1 MQLRFATNLSAEE
14 YVKQK
19 AWTQAKLHSCPLHPQ
34 GGCSLAKHGTYP
46 RKFPPGTKVARWNC
60 PEGCTTISLLP
71 DCLAAR
77 FPGTLI
83 DVEMVL
89 IKVQESPS
97 QEAAADMIRKDIQLP
112 GALRWIRRR
121 IFLVTAA
128 LTMIMGMLPNLPKDC
143 MPTFSCFQ
151 DFLDYKSVLPAL
163 RGYAQEHLNELPH
176 PIGFG
181 SYPKKR
187 IQHKMGTDPP

>member
-19 AWTQAKLHSCPLHPQ
+19 AWKQVKLHSCPLHPQ

-46 RKFPPGTKVARWNC
+46 RKFPPGTKVPRWHC
-60 PEGCTTISLLP
+60 PEGQATISLLP
-71 DCLAAR
+71 DCLSAR
-77 FPGTLI
+77 LSGTLI
-83 DVEMVL
+83 EVEL
-89 IKVQESPS
+89 ILKKVQESSS
-97 QEAAADMIRKDIQLP
+97 QEAAADILRKDIELP

-121 IFLVTAA
+121 IFLVTAT
-128 LTMIMGMLPNLPKDC
+128 LSILIGLLPGLPENC
-143 MPTFSCFQ
+143 MPTVSCFQ
-151 DFLDYKSVLPAL
+151 DFLGHKYALPAL

-187 IQHKMGTDPP
+187 FQHKAGTDPP

>member
-19 AWTQAKLHSCPLHPQ
+19 AWRHAVLHSCPLHPQ

-60 PEGCTTISLLP
+60 PEGHTTISLLP
-71 DCLAAR
+71 DCLSAR
-77 FPGTLI
+77 LPGTLI
-83 DVEMVL
+83 DVELVL
-89 IKVQESPS
+89 NKVQESLS
-97 QEAAADMIRKDIQLP
+97 QEDAADKIRKDIELP

-121 IFLVTAA
+121 IFLVKVSLAM
-128 LTMIMGMLPNLPKDC
+128 LMGLLPSLPKDC
-143 MPTFSCFQ
+143 IPTVSCFQ
-151 DFLDYKSVLPAL
+151 DFLDLKFALPAL

-176 PIGFG
+176 PLGFG

-187 IQHKMGTDPP
+187 FQHKVGTDPP

>member
-1 MQLRFATNLSAEE
+1 MQLRFATNLSAGE
-14 YVKQK
+14 YVRQK
-19 AWTQAKLHSCPLHPQ
+19 AWRQAELRFCPLHPQ

-46 RKFPPGTKVARWNC
+46 RKFPPGTKIPRWYC
-60 PEGCTTISLLP
+60 PEGHTTISLLP
-71 DCLAAR
+71 DCLSVR
-77 FPGTLI
+77 FSGTLI
-83 DVEMVL
+83 EVELML
-89 IKVQESPS
+89 MKVQESPS
-97 QEAAADMIRKDIQLP
+97 QEAAADIIRKDIELP

-128 LTMIMGMLPNLPKDC
+128 LTMLIGLLPNLPKDC
-143 MPTFSCFQ
+143 MPTVPRFQ
-151 DFLDYKSVLPAL
+151 YFLGHKFALPEL

-181 SYPKKR
+181 PYPKKR